1 MLKKSIVGLAA
12 LLGCATTAEAA
23 NPVIFVGQAVVTKAP
38 ENCPG
43 VGTIMNIVYR
53 IDFGDRPDALYLDFP
68 WGAGRELRPKGRE
81 TFASRGTLEFAEA
94 NGYGFWT
101 GDVPYSGFKVI
112 PATNTAS
119 AKTIRITLTHE
130 EPNGQC
136 KFTLDAGLA
145 REG

>member
-1 MLKKSIVGLAA
+1 MLKNVIVGLAA
-12 LLGCATTAEAA
+12 LLGSAATAEAA
-23 NPVIFVGQAVVTKAP
+23 NPVVFVGQAVVTKSP
-38 ENCPG
+38 GNCLG
-43 VGTIMNIVYR
+43 VGTVMNIFYR
-53 IDFGDRPDALYLDFP
+53 IDFGDRPDAIFLGFS
-68 WGAGRELRPKGRE
+68 WGVGRELRPKGRE
-81 TFASRGTLEFAEA
+81 SFASRGTLEFAEA